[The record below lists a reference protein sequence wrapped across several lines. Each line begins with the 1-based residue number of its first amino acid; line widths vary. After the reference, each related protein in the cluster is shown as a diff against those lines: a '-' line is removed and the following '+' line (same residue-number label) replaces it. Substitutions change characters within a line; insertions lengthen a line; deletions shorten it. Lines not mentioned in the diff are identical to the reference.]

1 VDDGHALVVFHDT
14 NLQRFAVTGRPDE
27 HRDRR
32 VVGLKGSPVMS
43 NCMDHVVV
51 VDAVLSG

>member
-1 VDDGHALVVFHDT
+1 VDDGHTLVVLDDT
-14 NLQRFAVTGRPDE
+14 NLQRFAVAGRPDE

-43 NCMDHVVV
+43 NCVDHVVV
-51 VDAVLSG
+51 VDIVLSG